1 MLYKSYFQTLKWN
14 TFFRWSYYIKL
25 GLYFLMFIEK
35 IPPKKGKRK
44 EKEYLHH
51 EFRLSVFKL
60 NL

>member
-1 MLYKSYFQTLKWN
+1 MLYKSYFQTLKWS
-14 TFFRWSYYIKL
+14 TFFGWSYYIKL

-35 IPPKKGKRK
+35 IPPKKEKRK